1 MDRVRLGSGALGSKP
16 KPKQS
21 ASLPPSLVVCMPASY
36 LSVRGLHTW
45 RVDNRRVH
53 RRLVPL
59 RRLYFLTRPRPSH
72 GSLLPLPLHLSK
84 AAPPSLALFC
94 TPPRVRSPPLCR
106 SRFHHQMIMSI
117 RCSIETIKLQKG
129 GSLGELL
136 GWRSMTGPSLR
147 ELLDQ
152 RGGGEGEGTTE
163 LSHGKGL
170 RPQPAQQ
177 RRKEHHDVRNG
188 KGNAVSK
195 PAGGGGGQRY
205 FIETRAGEAVDL
217 VKAAIMSRPTPKRSP
232 ERFTDQ
238 APRYQIDTYGSTGSP
253 GAGDYD
259 SPLSGRLGELL
270 VASPGVGSPPEAV
283 VSPPYDTRHSPLS
296 PHTHARPPLTGRPPL
311 PSLPLAHA

>member
-1 MDRVRLGSGALGSKP
+1 
-16 KPKQS
+16 
-21 ASLPPSLVVCMPASY
+21 
-36 LSVRGLHTW
+36 
-45 RVDNRRVH
+45 
-53 RRLVPL
+53 
-59 RRLYFLTRPRPSH
+59 
-72 GSLLPLPLHLSK
+72 
-84 AAPPSLALFC
+84 
-94 TPPRVRSPPLCR
+94 
-106 SRFHHQMIMSI
+106 MIISMI
-117 RCSIETIKLQKG
+117 CKIQTIKLQKG

-195 PAGGGGGQRY
+195 PAGGGGGPQRY

-238 APRYQIDTYGSTGSP
+238 APRYQIDTYGSTGST

-270 VASPGVGSPPEAV
+270 VASPGVGSPPEAM
-283 VSPPYDTRHSPLS
+283 VSPPPTHVTRLYP
-296 PHTHARPPLTGRPPL
+296 PTHTPARR
-311 PSLPLAHA
+311 

>member
-1 MDRVRLGSGALGSKP
+1 MII
-16 KPKQS
+16 
-21 ASLPPSLVVCMPASY
+21 
-36 LSVRGLHTW
+36 
-45 RVDNRRVH
+45 
-53 RRLVPL
+53 
-59 RRLYFLTRPRPSH
+59 
-72 GSLLPLPLHLSK
+72 LSK
-84 AAPPSLALFC
+84 
-94 TPPRVRSPPLCR
+94 
-106 SRFHHQMIMSI
+106 
-117 RCSIETIKLQKG
+117 CSIETIKLQKG

-283 VSPPYDTRHSPLS
+283 VSPPPTHVTRLYP

-311 PSLPLAHA
+311 PSLSLAHA

>member
-1 MDRVRLGSGALGSKP
+1 M
-16 KPKQS
+16 
-21 ASLPPSLVVCMPASY
+21 
-36 LSVRGLHTW
+36 
-45 RVDNRRVH
+45 
-53 RRLVPL
+53 
-59 RRLYFLTRPRPSH
+59 
-72 GSLLPLPLHLSK
+72 
-84 AAPPSLALFC
+84 
-94 TPPRVRSPPLCR
+94 
-106 SRFHHQMIMSI
+106 
-117 RCSIETIKLQKG
+117 
-129 GSLGELL
+129 GELL

-217 VKAAIMSRPTPKRSP
+217 VKAAIMMRPSPTPKRSP

-270 VASPGVGSPPEAV
+270 VASPGDVGSPPEAV
-283 VSPPYDTRHSPLS
+283 VSPPPTHVTRLYP
-296 PHTHARPPLTGRPPL
+296 PHTPARPPLTGRPPL

>member
-1 MDRVRLGSGALGSKP
+1 MV
-16 KPKQS
+16 
-21 ASLPPSLVVCMPASY
+21 PSS
-36 LSVRGLHTW
+36 
-45 RVDNRRVH
+45 
-53 RRLVPL
+53 
-59 RRLYFLTRPRPSH
+59 
-72 GSLLPLPLHLSK
+72 
-84 AAPPSLALFC
+84 PSLAISL
-94 TPPRVRSPPLCR
+94 PRPLPCAFPHPPLLR
-106 SRFHHQMIMSI
+106 MSI
-117 RCSIETIKLQKG
+117 PISIKCSIQTHFGYLSIKVSKVAAWAR
-129 GSLGELL
+129 L

-152 RGGGEGEGTTE
+152 RGRGEGTTE
-163 LSHGKGL
+163 PSHGKGL

-177 RRKEHHDVRNG
+177 RRKEHHRGNNG

-195 PAGGGGGQRY
+195 PAGGGGGPRQRY

-238 APRYQIDTYGSTGSP
+238 APRYQIDTYGSTGST

-270 VASPGVGSPPEAV
+270 VASPGDVGSPPEAV
-283 VSPPYDTRHSPLS
+283 VSPPPTHVTRLYP

-311 PSLPLAHA
+311 PSLSLAHA